1 VPPVDTSLVSESP
14 RVRVGWLPWRR
25 LRPDIG
31 FGAFV
36 SYSGPADRELISRLQ
51 RGIEK
56 LANRWYRP
64 PVMKVFV
71 DKTSLGAGTRLW
83 GRIEYGL
90 SRSRWLIVMAS
101 PEAAQSWWVDREVGW
116 WIAHRPLD
124 NMIIVHTAGVL
135 RWDRDTNDFSA
146 DSNAIPPCLRGKF
159 SDEPVW
165 STVLRSGE
173 GTDVEA
179 AVLGI
184 TSAVRGTSVHELSSQ
199 AYREHRRTLR
209 WAGGA
214 IATLSF
220 LLVAAVALSLVAVV
234 QKRHA
239 DEEARVAL
247 SRQLASTSVTEL
259 SMNPRA
265 ALLLAAS
272 AYRVNPNPQT
282 FAALMRADTA
292 NPQSVRYF
300 DAGDTVAQL
309 AASVDGKTLVAGLV
323 DGRVI
328 RWLLSDPSPVT
339 VIQLSSPIT
348 SVALSADASVIAAA
362 DSHSA
367 GLWRS
372 GHDAVP
378 LPLPSGLTVRAVA
391 VSPSGNTAVIDGCFL
406 QGQRC
411 RRSSDVVVD
420 APTASQR
427 VAYDGPSDYWTT
439 EDFYLVASSD
449 DDLLL
454 FDSQGWERRHLAN
467 WALTESGELGLG
479 AHQSNSKPSADGE
492 VVAATNGATVVWKL
506 HGQFPSA
513 SNILTVQSPITS
525 SGNALALSPHGS
537 ALAIADAGSIYVAPV
552 ASENAVV
559 AIPGATSPAIEAGAQ
574 IKAKTIQLPGA
585 GIINSIDRLS
595 FVGDD
600 SRLVSATGRY
610 IALWDLHQIDRL
622 AKTTQTALNSGPCN
636 ACGPTQ
642 IRVSPDAKQA
652 ALVASS
658 ALAIEPL
665 PGNSGSALNL
675 PDLTG
680 IALWRKDGRLL
691 LVRGTENAKVSPQT
705 AAGITA
711 AEIQVF
717 TDPGA
722 ERVAAAAL
730 DEAKRNVV
738 AVGSSGTISI
748 LNADS
753 GDLQDTIQG
762 PKSVLANVS
771 DDNPGTAISSAGD
784 LVAVVTGAGSDSFQ
798 PTLQGSLWLYDVVN
812 HRKIGSVPGD
822 DITTVRF
829 AGPLLLVQRAAGN
842 LEFWDERGTTVR
854 GVIGGDQRYVR
865 PAAADPRGQVVAR
878 LRGENGIDLFDLS
891 GTLVDSIP
899 EYPNSFR
906 TGYAFSADGTVFV
919 TDISTGYGAPSVDDI
934 LLVRDLSP
942 EALLQSACT
951 AAGGN
956 LSAKEWQTLAG
967 IAPAGIPTC

>member
-1 VPPVDTSLVSESP
+1 
-14 RVRVGWLPWRR
+14 LPWRR

-36 SYSGPADRELISRLQ
+36 SYSGAADRDLISRLQ

-56 LANRWYRP
+56 LAKRWYRP

-90 SRSRWLIVMAS
+90 SRSRWIILMAS
-101 PEAAQSWWVDREVGW
+101 PEAGQSWWVDREVGW
-116 WIAHRPLD
+116 WIAHRSLD

-146 DSNAIPPCLRGKF
+146 DSDAIPPCLRGKF
-159 SDEPVW
+159 SEEPVW
-165 STVLRSGE
+165 STALRTGE
-173 GTDVEA
+173 RTDVEA
-179 AVLGI
+179 TVLGI
-184 TSAVRGTSVHELSSQ
+184 TSAVRQTSIHELSSQ

-214 IATLSF
+214 IATLSL
-220 LLVAAVALSLVAVV
+220 LLVAAVALSFVAVV

-239 DEEARVAL
+239 DEQARVAL
-247 SRQLASTSVTEL
+247 SRQLASTSATEL
-259 SMNPRA
+259 SINPRA

-272 AYRVNPNPQT
+272 AYRINPNPQT

-292 NPQSVRYF
+292 NPQLVRYF
-300 DAGDTVAQL
+300 DAGGTVNQL
-309 AASVDGKTLVAGLV
+309 AASGDGKTLVAGLA

-328 RWLLSDPSPVT
+328 RWLLSDPTPAT
-339 VIQLSSPIT
+339 VIQLPSPVK

-367 GLWRS
+367 VLWRS
-372 GHDAVP
+372 DHDAVP
-378 LPLPSGLTVRAVA
+378 LPLPSGLSVRAVA
-391 VSPSGNTAVIDGCFL
+391 VSPSGNTAVIDGCVL
-406 QGQRC
+406 REQRC
-411 RRSSDVVVD
+411 KSASDVIVD
-420 APTASQR
+420 AATARQRTAYAGTASIDPVTGR
-427 VAYDGPSDYWTT
+427 ASGFFTP
-439 EDFYLVASSD
+439 EGFYLVASSD

-454 FDSQGWERRHLAN
+454 FDSQGWERRRLAD
-467 WALTESGELGLG
+467 WALTESGTLGLG
-479 AHQSNSKPSADGE
+479 AHQINSRPSADGE
-492 VVAATNGATVVWKL
+492 VVAATGGVVWKL
-506 HGQFPSA
+506 HGQYPDT
-513 SNILTVQSPITS
+513 SNLLTVQAPITN
-525 SGNALALSPHGS
+525 SGNALALSPRGS

-552 ASENAVV
+552 APGNAFGP
-559 AIPGATSPAIEAGAQ
+559 APGSASPAPATGSQ
-574 IKAKTIQLPGA
+574 IRAETVQLPGA
-585 GIINSIDRLS
+585 GMINSIDRLS

-622 AKTTQTALNSGPCN
+622 AKTTQTVLNSAPCN

-642 IRVSPDAKQA
+642 VRVSPDAKHA

-665 PGNSGSALNL
+665 PGNSGS
-675 PDLTG
+675 PRYSPGLTG
-680 IALWRKDGRLL
+680 IALWRKDGRPL
-691 LVRGTENAKVSPQT
+691 LVRGAAKVSVQT
-705 AAGITA
+705 AAGIA
-711 AEIQVF
+711 AAGIQVF

-730 DEAKRNVV
+730 TEKGSVV
-738 AVGSSGTISI
+738 AVGSTGAISI

-753 GDLQDTIQG
+753 GEVQDTVHS
-762 PKSVLANVS
+762 PPSLLANFA
-771 DDNPGTAISSAGD
+771 DNPGTAISSAGD
-784 LVAVVTGAGSDSFQ
+784 LVAVVTGADSESFT
-798 PTLQGSLWLYDVVN
+798 PKNSGSLWIYDVVN
-812 HRKIGSVPGD
+812 HRQIGSVPGD
-822 DITTVRF
+822 DITIVRF
-829 AGPLLLVQRAAGN
+829 AGPLLLVQRATGN
-842 LEFWDERGTTVR
+842 LEFWDERGTTVK

-865 PAAADPRGQVVAR
+865 PAAADPSGQLVAR
-878 LRGENGIDLFDLS
+878 LRGENGIDLFNLS
-891 GTLVDSIP
+891 TGTLVDSLP
-899 EYPNSFR
+899 PHPNSFR

-919 TDISTGYGAPSVDDI
+919 TDISTDGGAPSVYDI
-934 LLVRDLSP
+934 LVLRDLSP
-942 EALLQSACT
+942 RALLQSACA

-956 LSAKEWQTLAG
+956 LSPEEWQSLAG